1 MPRTLEADLE
11 RYCLDLLKGE
21 GYQHFP
27 GDSFDPDAM
36 PGERTSF
43 QDVALT
49 GRFRASI
56 ARLNP
61 SVPHDAVDRAANA
74 VLDHQFPE
82 VLSENR
88 RIHRLLLDGVPVE
101 YQRGGETI
109 HDRVRLVDWT
119 DASNEWFVV
128 DQYTVVGSSKRRPDL
143 VLFLNGLPLV
153 VIELKAAET
162 EAATTQ
168 SAYNQLQTYKKDV
181 PALFRT
187 NLLGVIS
194 DGLSARYGTI
204 SADYDRFMAWR
215 TVDGVK
221 LEPPTGALAI
231 ETLIRGAPAPRGT
244 PQHAALF
251 HGVRGRWDHHDQEGC
266 DDRWR
271 QGWSGVAHS
280 GLREEPPDG
289 VLWRDASP

>member
-1 MPRTLEADLE
+1 M
-11 RYCLDLLKGE
+11 
-21 GYQHFP
+21 
-27 GDSFDPDAM
+27 
-36 PGERTSF
+36 
-43 QDVALT
+43 
-49 GRFRASI
+49 
-56 ARLNP
+56 
-61 SVPHDAVDRAANA
+61 PHDAVDRAANA
-74 VLDHQFPE
+74 VLDQQFPE

-101 YQRGGETI
+101 YQRGAETI

-119 DASNEWFVV
+119 DASNDWFVV

-153 VIELKAAET
+153 VIELKAAEA

-168 SAYNQLQTYKKDV
+168 SAYNQLQTYKKDI

-221 LEPPTGALAI
+221 LESPTGTLAI
-231 ETLIRGAPAPRGT
+231 ETRIRGLLRREVLLNVLRFFTVFEDDGT
-244 PQHAALF
+244 TTIKK
-251 HGVRGRWDHHDQEGC
+251 
-266 DDRWR
+266 
-271 QGWSGVAHS
+271 VAGYHQ
-280 GLREEPPDG
+280 
-289 VLWRDASP
+289 

>member
-11 RYCLDLLKGE
+11 RYCLDLLKAE

-27 GDSFDPDAM
+27 GDSFDPDVV
-36 PGERTSF
+36 PRERTSF
-43 QDVALT
+43 HDVALT

-61 SVPHDAVDRAANA
+61 LLPHDAVDRAANA
-74 VLDHQFPE
+74 VLDQQFPE

-101 YQRGGETI
+101 YQRGAETI

-119 DASNEWFVV
+119 DASNDWFVV

-153 VIELKAAET
+153 VIELKAAEA

-168 SAYNQLQTYKKDV
+168 SAYNQLQTYKKDI

-221 LEPPTGALAI
+221 LESPTGTLAI
-231 ETLIRGAPAPRGT
+231 ETLIRGLLRREVLLNVLRFFTVFEDDGT
-244 PQHAALF
+244 TTIKKVAGYHQYHAAMK
-251 HGVRGRWDHHDQEGC
+251 
-266 DDRWR
+266 
-271 QGWSGVAHS
+271 
-280 GLREEPPDG
+280 GLRSTKAAMTG
-289 VLWRDASP
+289 GG